1 MPSTHHTR
9 YDDFPQRKRG
19 RPSHGGFGGD
29 NNMDSG
35 VFQSTGQA
43 IGRTDLDSA
52 SPHSRDSR
60 PSHIF
65 RPEGDDQY
73 QTYYHH
79 THAPDQTRPG
89 HSPES
94 HYTPH
99 PSLQIQTDTQT
110 HSPSKRPLILSPLLG
125 PEYSEPLETHR
136 TLSSSRRSISHHH
149 NEHHHQL
156 HHQQHHQQQ
165 QQQLHEQRL
174 SHGPTQS
181 REQFL
186 HDPMEHATAP
196 LPRTNSPSDP
206 MLRPSSSPS
215 SFPTSSSASIPMPHF
230 RGQLLHRAP
239 DSAYQRRYFGASTS
253 GSGSSPN
260 PLSSFSPSTVPV
272 PIHSDPLSKMPRK
285 TSTSKRPQPNDTI
298 GNTSTSGP
306 FSSGRGSIA
315 NQDATLTS
323 YLHTQLGRL
332 LLSTKAHVRRLLESF
347 LHQKAASTVH
357 PRLESVLVELFNGM
371 LMSHNALATREHI
384 SSQEQPMTLRPVLI
398 QSLDHLAALMAHA
411 PSVSSSSTP
420 ATLATATP
428 GATRKKAPPHPPS
441 RLSQSIYFSDTDRD
455 TDSDL
460 DLEGVAQGTDATR
473 REATEGTTG
482 RSSGPPRPESELLA
496 IEIETVE
503 MYTSTI
509 EFLSLMTA
517 FVSVV
522 CWLMQARL
530 KRDTS
535 QPTTLGVDIED
546 VDMENRQPTDKDCF
560 DRLHSFLLLFD
571 DHDNVLKPIQDALH
585 SEEQGGHSTTHPRG
599 AMDDPTRQVGLF
611 AWHFSLFSDDEDGPL
626 QQEVNLIDR
635 QALDS
640 IHFDVILNDLYSTHV
655 LAMTAKEHQKDH
667 GQFYTPSNVVDF
679 MWRRA
684 IVGRENLL
692 EQFVAKL
699 GGAKGQGVQAS
710 MAPVE
715 SEASLVPTALDP
727 CLGVS
732 TFLSC
737 YVRLLI
743 QKARQDHTETIWNSP
758 LASRLL
764 LAQICEN
771 IWGIE
776 LDGFAFWMARCG
788 ILASL
793 IPLVE
798 RVQKLQHQQ
807 QQGLQAYQAGRGET
821 TKLTRLHL
829 FRNDTLQL
837 TVPDGVHPDKSW
849 ERACILQL
857 RDPQLLRFDFIVTNP
872 PYMIRKTGTFSAP
885 DPEVYDWS
893 ILETGGSPTII
904 TSNVSPSETGSRSKP
919 RRGSISPNPPINEDV
934 VSAAE
939 EEDELEGSDSE
950 ATTPDSRSG
959 SPRSS
964 RVKAS
969 SSSWP
974 TSSASA
980 SMRLGAKGMMQAY
993 GYFIWFAAQ
1002 RIKPYAGVSCM
1013 ITASQWLTLEFATK
1027 LRAWL
1032 FENCLMDEF
1041 FQFEPFKVFAK
1052 VQTDS
1057 LIFKIRSMEPGRTR
1071 QDSSIE
1077 PSIPLYD
1084 RLLEI
1089 GAHRTVFLRH
1099 TDHHRPLDG
1108 ILQDYMDFFAISPQE
1123 QSSSVNIM
1131 VSNKTREELSAV
1143 IAAAP
1148 QPSSSSTTVTAPTY
1162 SFAPMMPSSLL
1173 STFLLSLTQDLP
1185 GICSAGTK
1193 RVNRLSAV
1201 EPLLWHRGP
1210 NTNPVY
1216 GLVVRMEYA
1225 EVMFGEVMKARWF
1238 RPAFYWNGKN
1248 SPEVGMMT
1256 KALHKEGQFWQGRDR
1271 LRLSKKEGSPA
1282 ESYLVPTPGSHR
1294 LYGLCMVDKESV
1306 KVLREQMAQGV
1317 QGAAALW
1324 QYLTDVRNHFQPGL
1338 ASKKRK
1344 VFLSGKQ
1351 QMTDDEGVAYCST
1364 NQCGSDVPEKL
1375 VHPIN
1380 YGYFSKTQPRQRFFL
1395 DTSSLAVTNQ
1405 CIYLTLNKLSHHYD
1419 AAQSPPLIYFLTLL
1433 NSSTLQFFVL
1443 HHCQYDQQGR
1453 MRLFRESMAKI
1464 PFQDRDV
1471 KSSPQRIQYA
1481 AQLGQ
1486 LMIDLKGTLYKVVME
1501 WHLTG
1506 SSSRTDLGAPRL
1518 SEPFIGSVGGNQG
1531 LLDWI
1536 RRGGDPPTG
1545 VLPKT
1550 RDQIWRMLQGHASA
1564 PTTRSPSAPSSIAQ
1578 LSTSA
1583 PPALPALGA
1592 HFHRAESLSTQA
1604 DIDTDTNT
1612 GTDTDTD
1619 TDDNFESGRRS
1630 RFDQEEDF
1638 EKPRREYQH
1647 PLQEPRAS
1655 GFSPQQYNQQH
1666 SSWLKSSNDPTPSLT
1681 PLPPSLQPSTHN
1693 QHVSQT
1699 RHSLQN
1705 QDTECDAIMRALERA
1720 VTMVEMLQWAV
1731 DQYGYMLYGIQPRF
1745 QKLLELELKVAYGS
1759 RLDAVIVNM
1768 SSPVSEPLLLS
1779 HHHQHHQ
1786 HQHQPVG
1793 PLDRDQPM
1801 RFGEEMSFD
1810 HVEDPL
1816 TVSEGS
1822 LLSTSAP
1829 PALYSTPLSAPIA
1842 PALRPILPR
1851 QGAVGPHS
1859 RAPLATPVSVHTPSN
1874 LEQDLGIT

>member
-1 MPSTHHTR
+1 
-9 YDDFPQRKRG
+9 
-19 RPSHGGFGGD
+19 
-29 NNMDSG
+29 MDG

-43 IGRTDLDSA
+43 IGRTDLDTSA
-52 SPHSRDSR
+52 PSRDSR
-60 PSHIF
+60 TPHIF
-65 RPEGDDQY
+65 RPDNDDQY
-73 QTYYHH
+73 QPYYHQ
-79 THAPDQTRPG
+79 PRPTG

-99 PSLQIQTDTQT
+99 PYPTLQIQTGMQT
-110 HSPSKRPLILSPLLG
+110 HSPSKRPLLLSPLLG
-125 PEYSEPLETHR
+125 PEYPESLERR
-136 TLSSSRRSISHHH
+136 TSSSGHRSISYYH
-149 NEHHHQL
+149 NEQQSQ
-156 HHQQHHQQQ
+156 HQQLLQ
-165 QQQLHEQRL
+165 HER
-174 SHGPTQS
+174 PTHEPTHA

-186 HDPMEHATAP
+186 HDPMERATP
-196 LPRTNSPSDP
+196 PRTHSPSHP

-215 SFPTSSSASIPMPHF
+215 SFPSSTSSSSSIPMPHF

-239 DSAYQRRYFGASTS
+239 DSAYQRKYLGAPGS
-253 GSGSSPN
+253 GSGSSPT
-260 PLSSFSPSTVPV
+260 PPSSTSSTVLV
-272 PIHSDPLSKMPRK
+272 PIHAEPLSKMPRK
-285 TSTSKRPQPNDTI
+285 ASTSKRPQPNDTI
-298 GNTSTSGP
+298 GT
-306 FSSGRGSIA
+306 
-315 NQDATLTS
+315 
-323 YLHTQLGRL
+323 
-332 LLSTKAHVRRLLESF
+332 
-347 LHQKAASTVH
+347 ASTVH

-384 SSQEQPMTLRPVLI
+384 SSQEQPMVLRPVMI

-411 PSVSSSSTP
+411 PSVSSSGIP
-420 ATLATATP
+420 ATMATSAP

-441 RLSQSIYFSDTDRD
+441 RLSQSIYFSDTERD

-460 DLEGVAQGTDATR
+460 DLDRGAQGADTTR

-482 RSSGPPRPESELLA
+482 RSSGPPHPESELLA
-496 IEIETVE
+496 MDIEAAE

-530 KRDTS
+530 KRNTS
-535 QPTTLGVDIED
+535 HTDSTLGMDED
-546 VDMENRQPTDKDCF
+546 VDMENRQPVDKDCF
-560 DRLHSFLLLFD
+560 ERLHSFLLFFD
-571 DHDNVLKPIQDALH
+571 DHDNVLKPIQDALYL
-585 SEEQGGHSTTHPRG
+585 EEQQSSHSTAHSRG
-599 AMDDPTRQVGLF
+599 TDDPTRQVGLF
-611 AWHFSLFSDDEDGPL
+611 AWHYSLFSGDEDGPL
-626 QQEVNLIDR
+626 QQEVSLIDR

-692 EQFVAKL
+692 ERFVANL
-699 GGAKGQGVQAS
+699 GGSQDQGGGNQAS
-710 MAPVE
+710 TTPSVSE
-715 SEASLVPTALDP
+715 SPLVPTALDP

-743 QKARQDHTETIWNSP
+743 QKARHDHTDTIWNSP
-758 LASRLL
+758 SASRLL

-798 RVQKLQHQQ
+798 RVQELHHLQQ
-807 QQGLQAYQAGRGET
+807 QNPHYRIDGEEM
-821 TKLTRLHL
+821 TKLSRLHL

-837 TVPDGVHPDKSW
+837 TVPDGVHPDKVW

-893 ILETGGSPTII
+893 ILETEGSPTVNI
-904 TSNVSPSETGSRSKP
+904 SSVSPSETSSRSKP
-919 RRGSISPNPPINEDV
+919 RRGSISPNPPVSEDI

-939 EEDELEGSDSE
+939 EEYELEESDSE
-950 ATTPDSRSG
+950 VTTPG
-959 SPRSS
+959 SMSTGSLQSS
-964 RVKAS
+964 RIKALH
-969 SSSWP
+969 SSSWSA
-974 TSSASA
+974 SSASA

-1071 QDSSIE
+1071 QDSSVA
-1077 PSIPLYD
+1077 PLD
-1084 RLLEI
+1084 QSPLHHRLLEI

-1108 ILQDYMDFFAISPQE
+1108 ILHDYMDFFAISPQE
-1123 QSSSVNIM
+1123 QGSSVSIM
-1131 VSNKTREELSAV
+1131 VSNKTREELSAI
-1143 IAAAP
+1143 IAAPP
-1148 QPSSSSTTVTAPTY
+1148 QPSSSSSTTVTAPTY

-1306 KVLREQMAQGV
+1306 KVLREQMEQGV

-1324 QYLTDVRNHFQPGL
+1324 QYLKDVRNHFQPGL

-1344 VFLSGKQ
+1344 VSSSGKQ
-1351 QMTDDEGVAYCST
+1351 QTTDDEGVAYCST
-1364 NQCGSDVPEKL
+1364 NQCGSDVPEKV

-1464 PFQDRDV
+1464 PFQDHDV
-1471 KSSPQRIQYA
+1471 KNSPQRIHYA

-1486 LMIDLKGTLYKVVME
+1486 RMIDLKGILYRAVME
-1501 WHLTG
+1501 WNLTG
-1506 SSSRTDLGAPRL
+1506 SNSRTDLGAPRL
-1518 SEPFIGSVGGNQG
+1518 SEPFVGSTGGNQG

-1550 RDQIWRMLQGHASA
+1550 RDQIWRMLQSHASA
-1564 PTTRSPSAPSSIAQ
+1564 STTRSPPPTSIAQ

-1592 HFHRAESLSTQA
+1592 HFHRAGSLMSLQA
-1604 DIDTDTNT
+1604 DIDIDANT

-1619 TDDNFESGRRS
+1619 TEDNFDSGRRS
-1630 RFDQEEDF
+1630 RFGQEDVEQI
-1638 EKPRREYQH
+1638 PQREYQH
-1647 PLQEPRAS
+1647 PLQDPRP
-1655 GFSPQQYNQQH
+1655 GFPPQQYNQQRPQ
-1666 SSWLKSSNDPTPSLT
+1666 SWMSSSNDPTQSSSTSHRPSH
-1681 PLPPSLQPSTHN
+1681 PPQSSTH
-1693 QHVSQT
+1693 
-1699 RHSLQN
+1699 RHAPQSRHPLQN
-1705 QDTECDAIMRALERA
+1705 QDTVCDAIMRALERA

-1745 QKLLELELKVAYGS
+1745 QKLLELELRVAYGS
-1759 RLDAVIVNM
+1759 RLDAVIANVP
-1768 SSPVSEPLLLS
+1768 SPVSEPLSLPL
-1779 HHHQHHQ
+1779 Q
-1786 HQHQPVG
+1786 HQQPVG
-1793 PLDRDQPM
+1793 PLDHDQPM
-1801 RFGEEMSFD
+1801 RSGEEISFG
-1810 HVEDPL
+1810 HVEDPT
-1816 TVSEGS
+1816 TVPQSGI
-1822 LLSTSAP
+1822 LSTSAP
-1829 PALYSTPLSAPIA
+1829 SALYSTPLSPTV
-1842 PALRPILPR
+1842 PLRPILPR
-1851 QGAVGPHS
+1851 QGSAGTRHTRP
-1859 RAPLATPVSVHTPSN
+1859 PLASQTHAVSAHSPSN
-1874 LEQDLGIT
+1874 LEQDLGITVTELQRWDKSEEEDPASVAVPAYSQSIMENAQAAVSSLEELLRRYPPL